1 VESRHKYEEAEPLYE
16 RALDI
21 HEKAL
26 GPEHPD
32 TITVLENYAAL
43 LRKMSREDE
52 ADELEA
58 RWGA

>member
-1 VESRHKYEEAEPLYE
+1 MK

-21 HEKAL
+21 YEKAL
-26 GPEHPD
+26 GPEHPS
-32 TITVLENYAAL
+32 TVRVLGNYAAL
-43 LRKMSREDE
+43 LRKINREDE